1 MTDKVNKAGDAIR
14 DAKAAKTF
22 MSRKDSLLDDL
33 KMAKKEYWDT
43 VGGEWPADVETREK
57 KKKGK

>member
-22 MSRKDSLLDDL
+22 TSRKDSLLDDL

>member
-22 MSRKDSLLDDL
+22 TSRKDSLLDDL
-33 KMAKKEYWDT
+33 KRAKKEYWDT
-43 VGGEWPADVETREK
+43 VGEEWPADVETREK